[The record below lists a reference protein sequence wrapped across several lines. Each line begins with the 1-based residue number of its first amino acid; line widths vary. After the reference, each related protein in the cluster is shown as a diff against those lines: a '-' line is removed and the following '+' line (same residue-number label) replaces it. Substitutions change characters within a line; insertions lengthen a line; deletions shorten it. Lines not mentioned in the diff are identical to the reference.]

1 MENDLYRVD
10 FADAITPCFCM
21 GDICSGNPATY
32 IEKNT
37 PSFRQISWIKCQS
50 YFAGEGDINLQLT
63 VKVYNIN
70 EGKNLDTET
79 IAKATGLTP
88 EEVVNLTNK

>member
-1 MENDLYRVD
+1 MPRPEFIMLYNGTQD
-10 FADAITPCFCM
+10 MPEYFELKLSD
-21 GDICSGNPATY
+21 N
-32 IEKNT
+32 
-37 PSFRQISWIKCQS
+37 
-50 YFAGEGDINLQLT
+50 FAGEGDINLQLT

>member
-1 MENDLYRVD
+1 MLYNGTQD
-10 FADAITPCFCM
+10 MPEYFELKLSD
-21 GDICSGNPATY
+21 N
-32 IEKNT
+32 
-37 PSFRQISWIKCQS
+37 
-50 YFAGEGDINLQLT
+50 FAGEGDINLQLT